1 MRDGDAPGETLDRR
15 RAGIL
20 LHITSLPGSGACG
33 DLGAEA
39 YNFVDFL
46 ADAGLIVWQTLPV
59 GPTQDAGSPYQTS
72 SIHAGN
78 TFLIG
83 LSQLVDSGYLD
94 AKVLHQEQL
103 TYEEKQ
109 AHLVTAWRMFEQYAD
124 DSQWEQYNEFKKINN
139 FWLEDYLL
147 FQAIKDD
154 QENKCWWD
162 WPTELRD
169 RLPWALDRA
178 STQFIDK
185 LAFMRFEQFLF
196 YQQWCSLKKYANERG
211 VKLFGDMPI
220 FVAPDSA
227 EVWAHRDI
235 FCLNSEGQ
243 PEVVAGV
250 PPDYFSATGQRWGNP
265 LYDWQKIEQ
274 DNFSFWTDRLKTQ
287 LYLFD
292 LIRIDHFRGFE
303 SYWEIPANE
312 ELAINGR
319 WVKAPGEALFDH
331 LHEIYDPLPLVAE
344 DLGLI
349 TPEVDALRMKYRLP
363 GMKILQFAFS
373 GEPENPYLPFR
384 HEANTVV
391 YTGTHDNDTTLGW
404 YNGLDDGLR
413 QYVDEYLGYSAE
425 EMPWPLI
432 RSALAS
438 RARFAILP
446 MQDILALETEH
457 RMNLPGT
464 IEGNW
469 KWRFTWDQLDGDTS
483 QRLRHMISM
492 YGRL

>member
-1 MRDGDAPGETLDRR
+1 
-15 RAGIL
+15 
-20 LHITSLPGSGACG
+20 
-33 DLGAEA
+33 
-39 YNFVDFL
+39 
-46 ADAGLIVWQTLPV
+46 
-59 GPTQDAGSPYQTS
+59 
-72 SIHAGN
+72 
-78 TFLIG
+78 
-83 LSQLVDSGYLD
+83 
-94 AKVLHQEQL
+94 
-103 TYEEKQ
+103 
-109 AHLVTAWRMFEQYAD
+109 
-124 DSQWEQYNEFKKINN
+124 
-139 FWLEDYLL
+139 
-147 FQAIKDD
+147 
-154 QENKCWWD
+154 
-162 WPTELRD
+162 
-169 RLPWALDRA
+169 
-178 STQFIDK
+178 
-185 LAFMRFEQFLF
+185 
-196 YQQWCSLKKYANERG
+196 LKKYANEKG

-227 EVWAHRDI
+227 EVWAHREI
-235 FCLNSEGQ
+235 FSLNSEGQ

-265 LYDWQKIEQ
+265 LYHWEKIEQ

-292 LIRIDHFRGFE
+292 LVRIDHFRGFE
-303 SYWEIPANE
+303 SYWEIPASE
-312 ELAINGR
+312 ALAINGR

-349 TPEVDALRMKYRLP
+349 TPEVDDLRMKYRLP

-373 GEPENPYLPFR
+373 GEPENPYLPFQ

-404 YNGLDDGLR
+404 YQSLDEGLR
-413 QYVDEYLGYSAE
+413 QYVDEYLGNSTE

-432 RSALAS
+432 RSALSS

-446 MQDILALETEH
+446 MQDILELDTNH

-469 KWRFTWDQLDGDTS
+469 KWRFTWDQLDGTHT
-483 QRLRHMISM
+483 QRLRHMIRM
-492 YGRL
+492 YGRI